1 MPIAWVRVSKTYLMR
16 MAVQRW
22 RWLAGLTTV
31 LAGPA
36 VLAAETDVQ
45 RSSAGEQKQ
54 RPPVVLGLMADAGVP
69 DGANA
74 ALALRA
80 TRWLRLHLGGGHNTV
95 SAGMRGGVTVLP
107 FGAGPSLSLDV
118 GHYRDGDA
126 NGVVRGFVG
135 TNKFLTPLFERI
147 GYTYVNT
154 QLGLELGRGS
164 LQFFVHG
171 GFSYLRATIHNANSA
186 LEGRRTTGS
195 TSAATGT
202 TSVRITQDPIVRAWV
217 PSVKLGM
224 VVYFGG
230 GS

>member
-1 MPIAWVRVSKTYLMR
+1 MAWVRVSKTYLMR

-22 RWLAGLTTV
+22 RWLAGLV
-31 LAGPA
+31 SM
-36 VLAAETDVQ
+36 LAAPVAFAADADAQ
-45 RSSAGEQKQ
+45 RGSAAREKQ
-54 RPPVVLGLMADAGVP
+54 HPPVVLGLLVDAGVP
-69 DGANA
+69 DGGNA

-95 SAGMRGGVTVLP
+95 SAGVRGGVTVLP
-107 FGAGPSLSLDV
+107 LGAGPSISVDV

-126 NGVVRGFVG
+126 NGLVRGLVG
-135 TNKFLTPLFERI
+135 ANNNSLSPLFERL

-164 LQFFVHG
+164 LQFFIHG
-171 GFSYLRATIHNANSA
+171 GVSYLRAVLHNADAA
-186 LEGRRTTGS
+186 LDNRDGTASTGS
-195 TSAATGT
+195 TT
-202 TSVRITQDPIVRAWV
+202 VRITRDPIVRAWA

>member
-1 MPIAWVRVSKTYLMR
+1 
-16 MAVQRW
+16 MAVQRLC
-22 RWLAGLTTV
+22 WLVGLGSM
-31 LAGPA
+31 LAGPMA
-36 VLAAETDVQ
+36 FAADADAQ
-45 RSSAGEQKQ
+45 RSGEDRQK
-54 RPPVVLGLMADAGVP
+54 PPVVLGLMADAGIP

-95 SAGMRGGVTVLP
+95 SAGVRGGVTVLP
-107 FGAGPSLSLDV
+107 LGAGPSLSVDV

-126 NGVVRGFVG
+126 NSVVRSFVG
-135 TNKFLTPLFERI
+135 TNKWLTPLFERI

-154 QLGLELGRGS
+154 HLGLELGRGG

-171 GFSYLRATIHNANSA
+171 GVSYLRATIHNANSA
-186 LEGRRTTGS
+186 LEGREGSASASTASTT
-195 TSAATGT
+195 
-202 TSVRITQDPIVRAWV
+202 VRLTQDPVVRAWV

-230 GS
+230 GQ

>member
-1 MPIAWVRVSKTYLMR
+1 MPGVRVSKTYLMR

-22 RWLAGLTTV
+22 RWLAGLASMF
-31 LAGPA
+31 AGPMA
-36 VLAAETDVQ
+36 LAADASAQ
-45 RSSAGEQKQ
+45 RSGVDQKEH
-54 RPPVVLGLMADAGVP
+54 PPVVLGLMADAGVP

-74 ALALRA
+74 ALALRVA
-80 TRWLRLHLGGGHNTV
+80 PWLRLHLGGGHNTV
-95 SAGMRGGVTVLP
+95 SAGVRGGVTWLP
-107 FGAGPSLSLDV
+107 LGAGPSLSVDV

-135 TNKFLTPLFERI
+135 NNRWLTPLFERI

-164 LQFFVHG
+164 LQFYVHG
-171 GFSYLRATIHNANSA
+171 GVSYLRAVLHNADAA
-186 LEGRRTTGS
+186 LEGRGS
-195 TSAATGT
+195 TTTASGT
-202 TSVRITQDPIVRAWV
+202 TTVRITQDPIVHAWI

>member
-1 MPIAWVRVSKTYLMR
+1 

-22 RWLAGLTTV
+22 SWLAGLASM
-31 LAGPA
+31 LAGPMA
-36 VLAAETDVQ
+36 FAADADAQ
-45 RSSAGEQKQ
+45 RSGADQEKQ
-54 RPPVVLGLMADAGVP
+54 HPPVLLGLMADAGVP

-80 TRWLRLHLGGGHNTV
+80 TPWLRLHLGGGHNTV
-95 SAGMRGGVTVLP
+95 SAGVRGGATWLP
-107 FGAGPSLSLDV
+107 LGAGPSLSLDI

-135 TNKFLTPLFERI
+135 TNRWLTPLFERI

-164 LQFFVHG
+164 FQFFIHG
-171 GFSYLRATIHNANSA
+171 GVSYLRAVIHNANTA
-186 LEGRRTTGS
+186 LEGRGTVTATTG
-195 TSAATGT
+195 ATT
-202 TSVRITQDPIVRAWV
+202 VRLTQDPIVRAWI
-217 PSVKLGM
+217 PSLKLGM

-230 GS
+230 GL